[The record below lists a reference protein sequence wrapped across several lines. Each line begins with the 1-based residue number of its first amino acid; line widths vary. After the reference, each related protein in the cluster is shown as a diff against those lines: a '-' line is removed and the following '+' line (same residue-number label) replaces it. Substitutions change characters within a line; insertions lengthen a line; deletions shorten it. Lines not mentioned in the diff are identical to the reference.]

1 MKTIKQVNDI
11 KKRNNIKQAN
21 KIKLEKNIID
31 VKNLTK
37 FYGSFEAVSD
47 VSFSVKKGEVFAF
60 LGPNGAGKSTTIK
73 ILTTLLKFNKGSIT
87 INNYDVLKDPNK
99 VREFFG
105 IVFQDP
111 SVDEELTAYEN
122 MKIHSVLYSLE
133 KFLAE
138 KRIEKFLKVVEL
150 WDRRNDLVSKFSGG
164 MKRRLEI
171 ARGLLHV
178 PKILF
183 LDEPTVGLDPQTRK
197 HIWNYILEIN
207 KKEKVTIF
215 FTTHYMDEVEK
226 VADKIAIIDKG
237 KIIKKGKI
245 LDFKKQTKS
254 KTLEEAFIKI
264 TGYNIREEE
273 SSSLDQLRQRRKI
286 RRR

>member
-1 MKTIKQVNDI
+1 MIIMKEKSLEE
-11 KKRNNIKQAN
+11 KK
-21 KIKLEKNIID
+21 IID

-37 FYGSFEAVSD
+37 MYSSFKAVD
-47 VSFSVKKGEVFAF
+47 DISFSVKKGEIFAF

-73 ILTTLLKFNKGSIT
+73 ILTTLLKYNSGQVKVNG
-87 INNYDVLKDPNK
+87 YDIIKDSKK
-99 VREFFG
+99 VRESFG

-122 MKIHSVLYSLE
+122 MKIHSVLYGLE
-133 KFLAE
+133 KENAK

>member
-1 MKTIKQVNDI
+1 MKEKSLEE
-11 KKRNNIKQAN
+11 KK
-21 KIKLEKNIID
+21 IID

-37 FYGSFEAVSD
+37 MYSSFKAVD
-47 VSFSVKKGEVFAF
+47 DISFSVKKGEIFAF

-73 ILTTLLKFNKGSIT
+73 ILTTLLKYNSGQVKVNG
-87 INNYDVLKDPNK
+87 YDIIKDSKK
-99 VREFFG
+99 VRESFG

-122 MKIHSVLYSLE
+122 MKIHSVLYGLE
-133 KFLAE
+133 KENAK